1 MSANKKQKEFLSR
14 TLFVLLV
21 TLSSC
26 TSPQEKDFNL
36 ATKLSEEKKFPEAI
50 KQFEY
55 VIKRDPESPMAAMA
69 AREGGRIAY
78 FDAKK
83 FEKAAYFYK
92 HLVVHSASS
101 EERIKSQKV
110 VAEIYFDQLQDYGMA
125 IIEFSKLLQM
135 PHSDH
140 ELAEFKI
147 SIARAHYYLNN
158 FFQAESEI
166 NELLR
171 LKIDEEMR
179 FRSQILLGDLLMA
192 QKNYTRAIDL
202 YKETIKNHPE
212 KAVSENLAFA
222 MAVCYEE
229 TDQFKE
235 AIQALESIKDKY
247 QPREYVEL
255 RIKRLNNRLKNQP
268 GAKGFRK

>member
-1 MSANKKQKEFLSR
+1 MLDQTRSKEFLLR
-14 TLFVLLV
+14 ALLASV
-21 TLSSC
+21 FFLSAC
-26 TSPQEKDFNL
+26 TNPQEKDFNTAAKL
-36 ATKLSEEKKFPEAI
+36 AEEKKYSESI
-50 KQFEY
+50 KYYEY
-55 VIKRDPESPMAAMA
+55 VIKRDPDADLAEAA
-69 AREGGRIAY
+69 ARDGARISF
-78 FDAKK
+78 FDAKN
-83 FEKAAYFYK
+83 FQKAIYFYK
-92 HLVVHSASS
+92 HLVVHSQQA
-101 EERIKSQKV
+101 EERIKSQRA
-110 VAEIYFDQLQDYGMA
+110 VAEIYFDQLQEYNNA
-125 IIEFSKLLQM
+125 ITEFSKLLQM

-166 NELLR
+166 NEILR
-171 LKIDEEMR
+171 LKIDEDMR

-192 QKNYTRAIDL
+192 QKNYKRAVDL
-202 YKETIKNHPE
+202 YKEVIKNHPE
-212 KAVSENLAFA
+212 KSTSENVAFA

-235 AIQALESIKDKY
+235 AIQVLESIKDKY

-255 RIKRLNNRLKNQP
+255 RIKRLNSRLKNQP